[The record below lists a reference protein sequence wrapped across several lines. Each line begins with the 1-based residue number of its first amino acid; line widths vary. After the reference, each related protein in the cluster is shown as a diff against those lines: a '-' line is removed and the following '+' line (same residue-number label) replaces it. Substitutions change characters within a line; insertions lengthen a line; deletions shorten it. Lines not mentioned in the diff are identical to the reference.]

1 MDECLI
7 EIQVTWAFQ
16 LVEPKLGLP
25 NLVEHQKQVDLP
37 SGSPNLE
44 LVQLLET
51 TKQARLGISQSQ
63 PLGSSLA
70 LFSTWWFIPLSKWVI
85 TPVINPL
92 ITGVITHLLS
102 GMNHQVLNSAK
113 EDPSG

>member
-85 TPVINPL
+85 TPVISGLTLLIPF

-102 GMNHQVLNSAK
+102 GMSHQVLVH
-113 EDPSG
+113 